1 MFYEYMH
8 SYPDIPSLA
17 RESDVVVYAETAGIS
32 YYIAGDGVCRT
43 KADIKI
49 LQSFKGNYKKGTKI
63 KMIKDQGYASVKDYI
78 DSFRTKDERRSCRQK
93 YEQHSDEA
101 LKHIYVLQIE
111 QDDIM
116 LETGQKSIYFLQK
129 SAYYNTDGTYARIN
143 GPEGEY
149 METEEGYF
157 AEVKTFCDYRKSIE
171 TRGDTGTEEEE
182 YQVFTLD
189 EMASQINESK

>member
-1 MFYEYMH
+1 
-8 SYPDIPSLA
+8 
-17 RESDVVVYAETAGIS
+17 
-32 YYIAGDGVCRT
+32 
-43 KADIKI
+43 
-49 LQSFKGNYKKGTKI
+49 
-63 KMIKDQGYASVKDYI
+63 
-78 DSFRTKDERRSCRQK
+78 
-93 YEQHSDEA
+93 
-101 LKHIYVLQIE
+101 
-111 QDDIM
+111 M

-171 TRGDTGTEEEE
+171 TRGDTGSEEEE